1 MNVKEGVYSKT
12 SVITIGTASTSKKT
26 KSINYYYVKP
36 IDDKKVLVDLLN
48 VNHDPIG
55 IAEEVEIDDFKKEY
69 EFVGTLKAF
78 KKSQEKLDPKKI
90 KAEEHVKRGEKHLQ
104 NKEYNS
110 AEFEYGTALRYDE
123 ENLKAHHGMSKIYIE
138 TGQTDKAKEHLKKM
152 GEIEALYDPVNK
164 HIFNECAI
172 DLRKQ
177 KMYNEAIN
185 NYKKAIEID
194 PNDEVLYYNMARA
207 YFEKGEMENAME
219 SLKKGIKICPDFT
232 EAKKALEFIKKKAGK
247 KN

>member
-1 MNVKEGVYSKT
+1 MDVKEGVYSKT

-36 IDDKKVLVDLLN
+36 IDDTKVLVDLLN

-55 IAEEVEIDDFKKEY
+55 IAEEVKIEDFNREY

-78 KKSQEKLDPKKI
+78 KKSQEKLDPKKV

-123 ENLKAHHGMSKIYIE
+123 ENLKAHHGMSKVYLE
-138 TGQTDKAKEHLKKM
+138 TGKTDKAKEHLKKM
-152 GEIEALYDPVNK
+152 GEIEALYDPANK

-177 KMYNEAIN
+177 KMYDDAIR
-185 NYKKAIEID
+185 NYNKALEID
-194 PNDEVLYYNMARA
+194 PNDEVLYYNLARA
-207 YFEKGEMENAME
+207 YFEKGEADNAIK
-219 SLKKGIKICPDFT
+219 SLEKAIKVNPDFA
-232 EAKKALEFIKKKAGK
+232 EAKKALEFIKKKVGK
-247 KN
+247 